1 MNVTEKHLN
10 SWDDNCV
17 RTGVAAIEEID
28 VNEVTGI
35 DLREFPFD
43 FIIQMKKKT
52 KDSASEPVERGKYYG
67 QVKKFAKAT
76 IPDYVEY
83 LKTITHS
90 NLHMGD
96 TSEKV
101 YKFIGK
107 QGAVLSEISTGP
119 HQHGYKTY
127 DIFKS
132 YPKDYKS
139 GLRKWF
145 QVNVEYNLINETIYQ
160 CTINDLNKF
169 AKLIDA
175 DNYKTW
181 FLNVWSQD
189 KTPEEFRRNVWSSF
203 NAANLSKIG
212 GTGKKADIVEYA
224 ITENKPFCFKDI
236 FTCNESEW
244 KDLSVKFAYLEKS
257 EIY

>member
-1 MNVTEKHLN
+1 M
-10 SWDDNCV
+10 
-17 RTGVAAIEEID
+17 R
-28 VNEVTGI
+28 
-35 DLREFPFD
+35 
-43 FIIQMKKKT
+43 KKT
-52 KDSASEPVERGKYYG
+52 KDSTSEPVKRGKYYG

-83 LKTITHS
+83 LKAITHS
-90 NLHMGD
+90 NLHLGD

-101 YKFIGK
+101 YKFISK
-107 QGAVLSEISTGP
+107 QGAVLGDISTGE
-119 HQHGYKTY
+119 HQHGYSTFG
-127 DIFKS
+127 IFDS
-132 YPKDYKS
+132 YPKDYKR

-181 FLNVWSQD
+181 FLDSWSNEN
-189 KTPEEFRRNVWSSF
+189 TSEEFRRNVWSSF

-224 ITENKPFCFKDI
+224 ISENKPFCFKDI

-244 KDLSVKFAYLEKS
+244 KDLSVKFAYLERS